1 MLQKCY
7 SDNIAFSGSYIDIGD
22 GCWWRMFMTI
32 YVTKIT
38 VTFMIRQSYDFN
50 MNFIQLLTKEI
61 TIFVYP

>member
-38 VTFMIRQSYDFN
+38 VTFYDT
-50 MNFIQLLTKEI
+50 TKLW
-61 TIFVYP
+61 F